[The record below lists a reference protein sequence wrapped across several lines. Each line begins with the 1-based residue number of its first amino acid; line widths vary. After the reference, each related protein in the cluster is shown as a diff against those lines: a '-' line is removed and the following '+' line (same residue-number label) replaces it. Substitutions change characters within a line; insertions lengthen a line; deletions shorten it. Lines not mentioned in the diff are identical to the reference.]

1 LLLRK
6 DCPSGTYLI
15 NPNELELS
23 LCHILLLHGI
33 ILRPE
38 SFLSRCVVCNG
49 ALVSV
54 DDESTREELLAAN
67 NAPALPNVSVY
78 ACRRC
83 LQCYW
88 WSDRP
93 NSSASRVKNA
103 AAHLFGLALRAGVP
117 FEGDLGIFDFINPE
131 AEKGGESKALMKFT
145 RVEAFEWLKS
155 SSLRSPFKFKSAY
168 NMPGGDSELLPFTN
182 VTSDFI
188 NTLYYIIYEPHQWLQ
203 IEKLDVPTTLHQMNC
218 MKIPN
223 GHLLPSNIWPSDH
236 LAVGS
241 TFLFRGDPSKMKDPN
256 KIKDSIESSSV
267 NGSVRSRATFLRL

>member
-1 LLLRK
+1 MKAPVKNYLPPTMLLRYQMFPYMHAV
-6 DCPSGTYLI
+6 DAY
-15 NPNELELS
+15 
-23 LCHILLLHGI
+23 
-33 ILRPE
+33 
-38 SFLSRCVVCNG
+38 
-49 ALVSV
+49 SV
-54 DDESTREELLAAN
+54 TG
-67 NAPALPNVSVY
+67 
-78 ACRRC
+78 
-83 LQCYW
+83 
-88 WSDRP
+88 
-93 NSSASRVKNA
+93 
-103 AAHLFGLALRAGVP
+103 LFGLALRAGVP

-168 NMPGGDSELLPFTN
+168 NMPGGDSELLRFTN

-223 GHLLPSNIWPSDH
+223 GH
-236 LAVGS
+236 
-241 TFLFRGDPSKMKDPN
+241 
-256 KIKDSIESSSV
+256 IKDSIESSSV

>member
-1 LLLRK
+1 
-6 DCPSGTYLI
+6 
-15 NPNELELS
+15 
-23 LCHILLLHGI
+23 
-33 ILRPE
+33 
-38 SFLSRCVVCNG
+38 
-49 ALVSV
+49 
-54 DDESTREELLAAN
+54 
-67 NAPALPNVSVY
+67 
-78 ACRRC
+78 
-83 LQCYW
+83 
-88 WSDRP
+88 
-93 NSSASRVKNA
+93 
-103 AAHLFGLALRAGVP
+103 VP

-168 NMPGGDSELLPFTN
+168 NMPGGDSELLRFTN

-223 GHLLPSNIWPSDH
+223 GH
-236 LAVGS
+236 
-241 TFLFRGDPSKMKDPN
+241 
-256 KIKDSIESSSV
+256 IKDSIESSSV